1 MPIKPLHPCVHPGCP
16 NLTAERFCEKHKH
29 PDRPSSASRG
39 YGSKWRRASK
49 QYLQSH
55 PLCVKCLSEGRYT
68 AATVVDHIKP
78 HRGDSTLMWDSNN
91 WQALCKPCHDKKT
104 GYEDSRPEYS
114 Y

>member
-1 MPIKPLHPCVHPGCP
+1 MPTKPLHPCGLPGCP
-16 NLTAERFCEKHKH
+16 NLTAEKYCTEHKQ

-39 YGSKWRRASK
+39 YNHKWRKVSK

-55 PLCVKCLSEGRYT
+55 PLCVQCLKEGRYT

-78 HRGDSTLMWDSNN
+78 HRGDSALMWDRNN
-91 WQALCKPCHDKKT
+91 WQALCKSCHDKKT
-104 GYEDSRPEYS
+104 WREDKNPVYS